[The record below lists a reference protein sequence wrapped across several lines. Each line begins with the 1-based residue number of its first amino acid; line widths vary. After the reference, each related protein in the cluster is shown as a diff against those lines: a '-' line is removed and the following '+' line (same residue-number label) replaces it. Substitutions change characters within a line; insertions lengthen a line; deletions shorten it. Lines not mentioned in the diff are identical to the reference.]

1 MKDSGGGGGG
11 GGGGGLVLVALFPSK
26 LCFLPLF
33 PLLFQICYL
42 RFHCAHLTVT
52 PPSHL
57 NTPKRRHLIGQQRNN
72 LSGANYLTF
81 EEGGGILKKKVI
93 RTSPSS
99 VHVQWAGQ
107 KTSDWEA
114 LNFRI
119 FHERIPPDP
128 FR

>member
-1 MKDSGGGGGG
+1 MGAGPCCSVPFKTLLFA
-11 GGGGGLVLVALFPSK
+11 LVSSVIPNL
-26 LCFLPLF
+26 LPAF
-33 PLLFQICYL
+33 PL
-42 RFHCAHLTVT
+42 CA
-52 PPSHL
+52 PYS
-57 NTPKRRHLIGQQRNN
+57 NTPLPPQHPQKASRNN

-81 EEGGGILKKKVI
+81 EEGGGGILKKKVI
-93 RTSPSS
+93 RAFPSS